1 MNKIFKYF
9 MMVVVAIAGLSF
21 ASCSDDDDNYTVGEA
36 SDGAYL
42 YADFASKTFLPDDTQ
57 AFTINL
63 GRGNASGEQT
73 FELKCDNDKFNA
85 PSTVTFKA
93 GESTVA
99 VPVTFD
105 MPIGSSETVQFSTPT
120 ENSSVYGDDTISVT
134 IVRDYTWIK
143 IGTADFLDY
152 FFTGYKAKVD
162 VAKAK
167 EGTNLYKFV
176 APMTTAFKQN
186 GESKLPGAVDW
197 KFTMDEEGNV
207 SIANGFYEVEEGT
220 SLIDDGDG
228 GYMIYYSS
236 RMPQYCSITNENG
249 LITFNGATT
258 DGQSLINLGYW
269 SFDWNEGY
277 PYAAE

>member
-42 YADFASKTFLPDDTQ
+42 YSEFASKTFLPDDNQT
-57 AFTINL
+57 FTINL
-63 GRGNASGEQT
+63 GRTNASGEQT

-99 VPVTFD
+99 IPVTFD
-105 MPIGSSETVQFSTPT
+105 IDLGSTETAQFTIPT
-120 ENSSVYGDDTISVT
+120 DQASVYGDDTISVSVT
-134 IVRDYTWIK
+134 RDYTWEK
-143 IGTADFLDY
+143 IGTADFTDDI
-152 FFTGYKAKVD
+152 FTGNQATVD
-162 VAKAK
+162 VQKAK

-176 APMTTAFKQN
+176 TPMRTLYKQN
-186 GESKLPGAVDW
+186 GETTLPGGVDLI
-197 KFTMDEEGNV
+197 FTMDEEGN
-207 SIANGFYEVEEGT
+207 ITMDQGIYDVEDGT
-220 SLIDDGDG
+220 SLI
-228 GYMIYYSS
+228 
-236 RMPQYCSITNENG
+236 ENG
-249 LITFNGATT
+249 AYQFYYETTRYGDYCFFDNNNGMITFSTFLLAGGKLYGPYTWT
-258 DGQSLINLGYW
+258 
-269 SFDWNEGY
+269 FDWNVGY